1 MICELPWMNDIV
13 RLLYNR
19 RSWIWDSSNWS
30 RNRSTSQERY
40 EYSAVYKN
48 ILKLS
53 LKVDIAAY
61 ESVDYFE
68 SELEL

>member
-19 RSWIWDSSNWS
+19 RPWIWDSSNWS
-30 RNRSTSQERY
+30 RNRSTSQEIY